1 MALYHDDK
9 YLKNK
14 DILYFVIYSLKFM
27 QLKFIL
33 IYDFLTYESVNLEI
47 NSIKG
52 LSDEYL
58 ISHQ

>member
-9 YLKNK
+9 YLKNE

>member
-1 MALYHDDK
+1 MVLYHDDK
-9 YLKNK
+9 YLKNE

>member
-1 MALYHDDK
+1 MVLYHDDK

>member
-1 MALYHDDK
+1 
-9 YLKNK
+9 
-14 DILYFVIYSLKFM
+14 M